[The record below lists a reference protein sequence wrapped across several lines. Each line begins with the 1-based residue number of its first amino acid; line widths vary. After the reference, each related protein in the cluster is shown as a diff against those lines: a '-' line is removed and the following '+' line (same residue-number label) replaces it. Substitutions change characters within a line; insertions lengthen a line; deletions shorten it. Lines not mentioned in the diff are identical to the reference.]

1 MNAKVLSILL
11 CREYSIQ
18 LLESQKHRQFQLTVS
33 HKHLTIRLFNQ
44 IKLKGFDESPQMNVF
59 RMLNDI
65 FAMLK
70 ASSSYHRAPTEE
82 RMVIFTPQ
90 SLPGLYAQTAWIIIS
105 GLIKSKKPIAWKNS
119 MHFTI
124 SCYSSESHFR

>member
-44 IKLKGFDESPQMNVF
+44 IKLKGFDESPQMNV
-59 RMLNDI
+59 LILHADGGI
-65 FAMLK
+65 VCLLCSKHPAVTTE
-70 ASSSYHRAPTEE
+70 HRLRKE
-82 RMVIFTPQ
+82 
-90 SLPGLYAQTAWIIIS
+90 W
-105 GLIKSKKPIAWKNS
+105 
-119 MHFTI
+119 
-124 SCYSSESHFR
+124 